1 MSGLTL
7 VNPYRPVHFRKLYY
21 KKINLNFYF
30 HNFVWCLKRFYQDTT
45 TKCENENLS
54 HFLSSSRIDT
64 EKVKTL
70 HINFHRT
77 DSPSFSWLYYSPV
90 LFYQLPATLLNP
102 LSASFTKWS
111 NTLKQFVGKLPT
123 NCLSVFDYFA
133 GLVHKR
139 LSMVH

>member
-90 LFYQLPATLLNP
+90 LYCFQNVNDNSSEIGCYIFVQSYLLKNQKDVHTVNKFRI
-102 LSASFTKWS
+102 STKW
-111 NTLKQFVGKLPT
+111 L
-123 NCLSVFDYFA
+123 
-133 GLVHKR
+133 
-139 LSMVH
+139 